1 MSTGYRESEGVRHHK
16 FPFSSGEQRWRIIPG
31 VHRELASKIYDL
43 SLEVEGLKSTALARK
58 DTPSPARMK
67 TTHRLRDEP
76 TGLFSREASPARK
89 NAHYR

>member
-1 MSTGYRESEGVRHHK
+1 
-16 FPFSSGEQRWRIIPG
+16 
-31 VHRELASKIYDL
+31 
-43 SLEVEGLKSTALARK
+43 
-58 DTPSPARMK
+58 MK